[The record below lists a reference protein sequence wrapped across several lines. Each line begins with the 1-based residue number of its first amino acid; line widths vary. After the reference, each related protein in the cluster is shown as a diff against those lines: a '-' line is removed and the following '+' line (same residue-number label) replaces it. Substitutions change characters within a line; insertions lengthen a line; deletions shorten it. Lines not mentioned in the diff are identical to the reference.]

1 MGVKIKKR
9 QYSLKFFFIKFILS
23 LIIGAGVSIALP
35 LVLATLASNMGYITV
50 ANYNEIQAEKTAK
63 ILETEKNPDYKNI
76 PAGIKYLIISK
87 EFDILNTNM
96 SNGEQKDALRYAN
109 GKFEKTASGKQ
120 FILVTRDKEFCI
132 LQYYIGSHFT
142 NIWLDIHMPSPDIL
156 INAGMILNCLFVFSI
171 MVFLFAKELRKELKP
186 VMDATTKIE
195 EQELEFNISS
205 SRIIEFNDIL
215 KSIYNMKN
223 SLKKSLKTQWNIECQ
238 QKEQIS
244 ALAHDLK
251 TPLTIIA
258 GNADLLS
265 ETNINQEQEEYIN
278 HILESS
284 KRMEN
289 YIAILI
295 DLSKNTG
302 EIPINRESISI
313 GKFIDSI
320 KGQMQ
325 SVVAMKKMNL
335 IIAIMDESFRIEID
349 TVLMERAI
357 INVLSNA
364 VDHSPTHG
372 EIIFNV
378 TKDKGKCKISII
390 DSGPGFTPAA
400 LKYGLERFFMDDKSR
415 NYQHHYGMGLYI
427 TNSIVTQH
435 GGKVELKNK
444 RGAEVDIII

>member
-1 MGVKIKKR
+1 
-9 QYSLKFFFIKFILS
+9 
-23 LIIGAGVSIALP
+23 
-35 LVLATLASNMGYITV
+35 
-50 ANYNEIQAEKTAK
+50 
-63 ILETEKNPDYKNI
+63 
-76 PAGIKYLIISK
+76 
-87 EFDILNTNM
+87 
-96 SNGEQKDALRYAN
+96 
-109 GKFEKTASGKQ
+109 
-120 FILVTRDKEFCI
+120 
-132 LQYYIGSHFT
+132 
-142 NIWLDIHMPSPDIL
+142 
-156 INAGMILNCLFVFSI
+156 
-171 MVFLFAKELRKELKP
+171 
-186 VMDATTKIE
+186 
-195 EQELEFNISS
+195 
-205 SRIIEFNDIL
+205 
-215 KSIYNMKN
+215 
-223 SLKKSLKTQWNIECQ
+223 
-238 QKEQIS
+238 
-244 ALAHDLK
+244 
-251 TPLTIIA
+251 
-258 GNADLLS
+258 
-265 ETNINQEQEEYIN
+265 
-278 HILESS
+278 
-284 KRMEN
+284 MEN

-335 IIAIMDESFRIEID
+335 IIAIMDESFGIEID